1 MVLVVLQE
9 DHIVLPDQRATVTQS
24 SIIKVNSGIV
34 WYCFILVAAA
44 AATAAVILRC
54 AEEKIANDLWRPKE
68 CVDSEHR
75 LLGSRIDPR
84 RRRAGII

>member
-34 WYCFILVAAA
+34 
-44 AATAAVILRC
+44 
-54 AEEKIANDLWRPKE
+54 
-68 CVDSEHR
+68 
-75 LLGSRIDPR
+75 
-84 RRRAGII
+84 